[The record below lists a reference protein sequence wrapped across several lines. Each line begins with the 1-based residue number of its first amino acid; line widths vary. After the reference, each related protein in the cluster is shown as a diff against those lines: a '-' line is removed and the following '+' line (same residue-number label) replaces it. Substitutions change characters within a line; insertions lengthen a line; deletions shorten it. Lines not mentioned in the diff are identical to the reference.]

1 MSFCKKK
8 IKKKY
13 KISKVLVPVPDVY
26 YMFIKCIFVRVH
38 QVRSVNVLFVCLS
51 VCLLTTRLS
60 HRYYQKTIFSRVL
73 FSVVCFVCERR
84 KGRNNHCI
92 KKGKKKKPNQT
103 NKVNVESFSFC
114 LSF

>member
-13 KISKVLVPVPDVY
+13 RISKVLVPVPDVY

-38 QVRSVNVLFVCLS
+38 QVRRVTVLFVCLS

-60 HRYYQKTIFSRVL
+60 HRYYQKTIYF
-73 FSVVCFVCERR
+73 FVVCARVFCSLLFVSSVNAVRAEITTVS
-84 KGRNNHCI
+84 KTEKKNPTKPI
-92 KKGKKKKPNQT
+92 K
-103 NKVNVESFSFC
+103 
-114 LSF
+114 